1 MRLSSL
7 KTLALTTAASLCLGV
22 SGLAWAQQ
30 PAAPQP
36 ATPAPRVL
44 KMQTTWPPA
53 STLQEWL
60 KGLAQ
65 RVDKL
70 TGGALKI
77 EIVTGVV
84 GAFEVLDAVNKK
96 VLDGGHTVSYYWQG
110 KDSAATLF
118 SSTPAGPFGMDN
130 MDFLG
135 WMYEG
140 GGMDMYWD
148 WYQNTIKMNVVAFPS
163 MPAGP
168 QAFGW
173 FKRPIKDLKDF
184 KGLKCRETGIV
195 AEIFKR
201 MGMSTVNMP
210 GGEIAAAAQRGVID
224 CAEWVTASED
234 LSLGLPQIYK
244 YYYVPGMHEPSVVAE
259 LIINADVWKS
269 LPAQQQEAIRSAVTE
284 TYVRWWVWAQKQ
296 NAEALEEMR
305 TKFGT
310 QVLRTPPEILTAFLK
325 AWDEIAAEESAK
337 NPVFKKVYDSQRA
350 YASKVV
356 PAKRFLNPPYSFAA
370 NHYWPQEAAK
380 PAKAPKAGAPEKK

>member
-1 MRLSSL
+1 MQLSAL
-7 KTLALTTAASLCLGV
+7 KTLALATAASLCLGV
-22 SGLAWAQQ
+22 SGMALAQQ
-30 PAAPQP
+30 PAAP
-36 ATPAPRVL
+36 APRVL
-44 KMQTTWPPA
+44 KIQTTWPPA
-53 STLQEWL
+53 STLQENS
-60 KGLAQ
+60 KFFSE

-70 TGGALKI
+70 TGGALKF
-77 EIVTGVV
+77 ETMTGVV
-84 GAFEVLDAVNKK
+84 PPFEVLDAINKK
-96 VLDGGHTVSYYWQG
+96 VLDGGQGVTYYWQG

-118 SSTPAGPFGMDN
+118 SSTPSGPFGMDN

-140 GGMDMYWD
+140 GGLEMYWD
-148 WYQNTIKMNVVAFPS
+148 WYQNTIKMNVVAFPI
-163 MPAGP
+163 MPASP

-184 KGLKCRETGIV
+184 KGMKCRQTGIV

-224 CAEWVTASED
+224 CAEWVTPGED
-234 LSLGLPQIYK
+234 LKLGLPQIYK
-244 YYYVPGMHEPSVVAE
+244 YYYVPGMHEPTVVAE

-269 LPAQQQEAIRSAVTE
+269 LPAQQQEVIRSAATE
-284 TYVRWWVWAQKQ
+284 TYVRWWVWFQKQ

-325 AWDEIAAEESAK
+325 AWDELAAEESAK

-356 PAKRFLNPPYSFAA
+356 PAKRFLTPPYSFAA
-370 NHYWPQEAAK
+370 NYYWPQEKAT
-380 PAKAPKAGAPEKK
+380 PAKAPKAAAPEKK

>member
-1 MRLSSL
+1 MRISAL
-7 KTLALTTAASLCLGV
+7 KTLALATAASLCLGA
-22 SGLAWAQQ
+22 SGLASAQQ
-30 PAAPQP
+30 AA
-36 ATPAPRVL
+36 APAPRVL
-44 KMQTTWPPA
+44 KMQSTWPA
-53 STLQEWL
+53 SSTLQENFKL
-60 KGLAQ
+60 FAE

-77 EIVTGVV
+77 EAMAGGQVV
-84 GAFEVLDAVNKK
+84 PPFEVLDATNKK
-96 VLDGGHTVSYYWQG
+96 VIDGAHAVTYYWQG

-118 SSTPAGPFGMDN
+118 ASTPAGPFGMDH

-140 GGMDMYWD
+140 GGMEMYWD
-148 WYQNTIKMNVVAFPS
+148 WYQNTIKMNVVAFPI
-163 MPAGP
+163 MPSSP

-224 CAEWVTASED
+224 CAEWVGGVED
-234 LSLGLPQIYK
+234 LRLGLPQIYK
-244 YYYVPGMHEPSVVAE
+244 YHYTPGMHEPSVVGE
-259 LIINADVWKS
+259 VIINADVWKS
-269 LPAQQQEAIRSAVTE
+269 LPAQQQEAIRSAATE
-284 TYVRWWVWAQKQ
+284 TYVRWWIKWQKQ
-296 NAEALEEMR
+296 NAEAMEEMR

-310 QVLRTPPEILTAFLK
+310 QILRTPPEILTAFLK
-325 AWDEIAAEESAK
+325 AWDEIAVEESAK
-337 NPVFKKVYDSQRA
+337 NPVFKKVYDSQRE

-356 PAKRFLNPPYSFAA
+356 PAKRFMAPPYSFAA
-370 NHYWPQEAAK
+370 NYYWPTEAAK
-380 PAKAPKAGAPEKK
+380 PAKAAAPAKK